1 MDFTLFD
8 ESELRDHLMPFTA
21 LRPIS
26 HIRVGIFCIY
36 EKWEMHLKGKA
47 SFQSVGYLQTHFSF
61 NKHEYHINGS
71 LLPDVSIVQQIVS
84 LAPGER
90 LLAKDGTLLAYR
102 GEKTNKEILATTII
116 RKINRPWDIFS
127 FNGEEIKNDFEWV
140 CQTRQRAISIDASTI
155 LYGKENIF
163 IEEGAS
169 IKAAVINA
177 ETGPVFIAKGAEVQE
192 GTLIRGGFALCEGA
206 VAAMGSKF
214 RGDCTIG
221 PYSKVGGEVNNTVF
235 FGYSNKGHD
244 GYIGNSVVG
253 EWCNLAAATNVS
265 NMKNNHSEVSVYNM
279 STGAY
284 EKTGKAFVGAFIGD
298 YSRCG
303 IGTTLNTGTVMG
315 MGSNLYD
322 TGFPPKFIPSYS
334 WGSPTE
340 LKAYQKEEWFQMVE
354 QTKKLKK
361 QTLTVNDKILLNA
374 VWETYNLYNTK

>member
-8 ESELRDHLMPFTA
+8 ESDLRKHLMPFTA
-21 LRPIS
+21 LRPIG
-26 HIRVGIFCIY
+26 HIRVGVFCLY
-36 EKWEMHLKGKA
+36 EKWEMHLQGKA
-47 SFQSVGYLQTHFSF
+47 SFRSADYLQTLFPF
-61 NKHEYHINGS
+61 RENEWNINAA
-71 LLPDVSIVQQIVS
+71 LLPDENIVQQIVA
-84 LAPGER
+84 LTTGEK
-90 LLAKDGTLLAYR
+90 LMSTDGTLLAYR
-102 GEKTNKEILATTII
+102 GSSANKERIATGVV
-116 RKINRPWDIFS
+116 RKIHRLWDIFS
-127 FNGEEIKNDFEWV
+127 FNGAEIKNDFEWI
-140 CQTRQRAISIDASTI
+140 CKTRRRALQIDSATV

-206 VAAMGSKF
+206 VTAMGSKF

-265 NMKNNHSEVSVYNM
+265 NMKNNHSEVRVYNM
-279 STGAY
+279 AY
-284 EKTGKAFVGAFIGD
+284 GTFEKTGKVFCGVFIGD

-303 IGTTLNTGTVMG
+303 IGTTLNTGSVLG
-315 MGSNLYD
+315 IGVNLFD
-322 TGFPPKFIPSYS
+322 TGFPEKFVPSYS
-334 WGSPTE
+334 WGTPQE
-340 LKAYQKEEWFQMVE
+340 LNSFRKAEWFQMAE
-354 QTKKLKK
+354 QTKKLKQ
-361 QTLTVNDKILLNA
+361 QTLSAEERAMLEI
-374 VWETYNLYNTK
+374 VWEQNNLYNIN